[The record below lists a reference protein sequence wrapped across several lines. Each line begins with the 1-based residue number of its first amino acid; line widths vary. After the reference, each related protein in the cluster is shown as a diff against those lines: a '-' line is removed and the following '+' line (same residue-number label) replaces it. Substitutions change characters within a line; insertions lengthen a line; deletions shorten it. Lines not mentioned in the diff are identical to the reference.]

1 MTSGRAST
9 LEAERVSQH
18 GRTPSIII
26 APSVLSADFARLGE
40 EVRAV
45 DAAGADW
52 IHVDV
57 MDGRFVPNITIGPVV
72 LQAIRRSTAK
82 PLNVHLMIV
91 EPERYLAGFA
101 KAAISAIRMAHRPS
115 ARKTRS

>member
-1 MTSGRAST
+1 MPHAAPQRSIVVA
-9 LEAERVSQH
+9 
-18 GRTPSIII
+18 PSI
-26 APSVLSADFARLGE
+26 LSADSGRLAK

-45 DAAGADW
+45 DSAGADW
-52 IHVDV
+52 IRVDA
-57 MDGRFVPNITIGPVV
+57 MDSRFAPHFTIGPVV
-72 LQAIRRSTAK
+72 VKAVRRCTQKALS
-82 PLNVHLMIV
+82 VRLMIV